1 MLRRMVLS
9 GCRTVPWLALRILF
23 HELLNLK
30 SIQLESRLNLKTY
43 WTGRSIWRCRKMQA
57 WFPSGV
63 IMLHFR
69 DEQDVKYNTAGAQL
83 HSGHLLL

>member
-9 GCRTVPWLALRILF
+9 DCRTMPWLERGTIF
-23 HELLNLK
+23 ELLDIRTRQTK
-30 SIQLESRLNLKTY
+30 RRLNFKTLDPAQ
-43 WTGRSIWRCRKMQA
+43 SIWRCRGMQA

-63 IMLHFR
+63 TLLHFR
-69 DEQDVKYNTAGAQL
+69 DEQEVKYNFSRAQL